1 MYTVKELST
10 TFFYSSLSVKQ
21 RQRLRKYIS
30 AKYPTKPQKL
40 IFANIF
46 IARIKSASYLFAQPN
61 NVQEKLGITEK
72 W

>member
-1 MYTVKELST
+1 MY
-10 TFFYSSLSVKQ
+10 
-21 RQRLRKYIS
+21 RLRKYIS